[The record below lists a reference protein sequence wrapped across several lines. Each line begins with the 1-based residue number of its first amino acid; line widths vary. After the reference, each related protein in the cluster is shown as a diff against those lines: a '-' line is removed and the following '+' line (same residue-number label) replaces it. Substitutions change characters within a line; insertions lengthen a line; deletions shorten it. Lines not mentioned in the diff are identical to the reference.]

1 MEEFLTTSFKHMLPY
16 YILALVVSEILL
28 FLKEKKG
35 LGFEIIVASVLC
47 LIFTVLAQFQTH
59 SSWALENRPA
69 LLAVVNLLSVLMP
82 IATFTIANQFVTR
95 IETIPMKHIALLGTV
110 FVTMFIWP
118 LWALFVT
125 CASGLDCL

>member
-1 MEEFLTTSFKHMLPY
+1 MEEFLTTSFKHLLPY
-16 YILALVVSEILL
+16 YILALVVSELLL

-35 LGFEIIVASVLC
+35 LGFEVIVASILC
-47 LIFTVLAQFQTH
+47 ILLTVLAQFQTH

-69 LLAVVNLLSVLMP
+69 LLAFVNLLSILMP

-95 IETIPMKHIALLGTV
+95 IEPTPMKHMALLGTV
-110 FVTMFIWP
+110 LVTMFIWP

-125 CASGLDCL
+125 CASGLDCI